1 MKRCKA
7 TVLLLISVLLLS
19 GCGYD
24 NHNDQAPANSSTMYN
39 YITDS
44 QLAFSGSRL
53 NDVIT
58 VKGEEG
64 YYSYQSKRIFYT
76 DGQTLESTPLCI
88 KPNCMH
94 NTDTCNAFIGTT
106 YNIAYND
113 GYIYYNQSGGVEH
126 DLIGEQF
133 YRMKADG
140 SEKEKLWYLNYN
152 IIDWVVHKGYLYCT
166 CNMYLNTL
174 DLETSVTNAYV
185 FRIKLS
191 DTKAEPEVAY
201 FAEEV
206 GQSAT
211 VSGIVAFGD
220 YIYFNVTG
228 LSREDTSQYIR
239 KYLRMNLS
247 TLETNEMELEDGRWM
262 KYPNLLGDNLVFQ
275 TARKEDGNIDYYK
288 TDYNGENPELFMTV
302 SKNERLFTDGT
313 YVYIDN
319 RYELLEGNEDTRC
332 FKVYNSALELID
344 TVTFSFEN
352 SGHQEFLCLDDKAFI
367 FIEKTDLGGIK
378 ITALDKSQLGSVNG
392 LWQRK
397 TCYNTDADVEI
408 TNAPGALS
416 NSAPYGSDTLVDLWQ
431 KAKDKEYGVKDSFQS
446 DGAEAEGGF
455 SVRLIWEQEGGTFT
469 AYFPFMEFEN
479 ENKAK
484 GYINTNPYALQKG
497 NIVVNIGVES
507 VPQEVYDMLSSI
519 LDGAPV
525 TPIDSKDFSGENF
538 VFE

>member
-1 MKRCKA
+1 MKKCKV
-7 TVLLLISVLLLS
+7 TVLLLIYVLLLN

-24 NHNDQAPANSSTMYN
+24 NHNFKAPANSSTLYN
-39 YITDS
+39 YIADS
-44 QLAFSGSRL
+44 QIVFSGSRV
-53 NDVIT
+53 NDINSI
-58 VKGEEG
+58 KGEAG
-64 YYSYQSKRIFYT
+64 YYSYKSKHVYFT
-76 DGQTLESTPLCI
+76 DGQTLESTPLCF
-88 KPNCMH
+88 KPNCLH
-94 NTDTCNAFIGTT
+94 DSDTCNAFIGTS
-106 YNIAYND
+106 YCIAYND

-133 YRMKADG
+133 YRMKSDG
-140 SEKEKLWYLNYN
+140 SEKEKLWYFEYN
-152 IIDWVVHKGYLYCT
+152 IMDWVVHKGYLYCT
-166 CNMYLNTL
+166 CNTYGNAL
-174 DLETSVTNAYV
+174 DLNSNLVDAYV
-185 FRIKLS
+185 YRVKLS
-191 DTKAEPEVAY
+191 DTKAEPEIVY

-206 GQSAT
+206 HQDSS
-211 VSGIVAFGD
+211 VSGIVAFGE

-228 LSREDTSQYIR
+228 YSREDSSQYIR

-302 SKNERLFTDGT
+302 SRNERLFTDGT
-313 YVYIDN
+313 YVYVDN
-319 RYELLEGNEDTRC
+319 QMDLYEGNEVKRY

-344 TVTFSFEN
+344 TVTFNFEN
-352 SGHQEFLCLDDKAFI
+352 SGRQDFLCLDDKVFL

-378 ITALDKSQLGSVNG
+378 ITALDKSQLGYVNG
-392 LWQRK
+392 VWERK
-397 TCYNTDADVEI
+397 TCYNTDEDVVI

-455 SVRLIWEQEGGTFT
+455 SVRLIWEQDGGTFT

-479 ENKAK
+479 EDKAK
-484 GYINTNPYALQKG
+484 GYINTNPYAIQKG
-497 NIVVNIGVES
+497 NAVVNIGVES

-519 LDGAPV
+519 LDG
-525 TPIDSKDFSGENF
+525 TPIEPKDQKDFSGENF